1 MVKLAKSWA
10 AEVEMHLLPY
20 VDKPAQY
27 LGGEY
32 NSWEKDWQ
40 QAAATMVLLFPDLYE
55 IGMSH
60 LGMRILYEVVNRRP
74 EYLLER
80 AFAPAADMEELMRK
94 HNIPLFSWENYH
106 AVRDFDIVGVT
117 LQYEMSFTNILEM
130 LELAGLPLLTAERAE
145 GDWRWPLVVAGGP
158 CAYNPEPLADFFD
171 LFIIGEGED
180 VEPELL
186 DLYTACRAEGL
197 SRQDFLRRAC
207 QIEGIYV
214 PQFYQPVWDEAG
226 RLQEI
231 QLLEGA
237 PSRVRKRIV
246 REMDAAPFPEQQIVP
261 FAQIVHDRAV
271 IEVMRGCN
279 RGCRFCQAG
288 IIYRPVREKSPEVL
302 RKQAAAALAATGYDE
317 LGMISLSTA
326 DYSCVGSLI
335 EQLLAEH
342 STDGVSVS
350 LPSLRVDAVSVGLA
364 EKLQTVRKGG
374 LTLAPEAGTQRLRD
388 IINKGVAEADIFAA
402 AEAAFAGGWEFF

>member
-1 MVKLAKSWA
+1 M
-10 AEVEMHLLPY
+10 
-20 VDKPAQY
+20 
-27 LGGEY
+27 
-32 NSWEKDWQ
+32 
-40 QAAATMVLLFPDLYE
+40 
-55 IGMSH
+55 
-60 LGMRILYEVVNRRP
+60 
-74 EYLLER
+74 
-80 AFAPAADMEELMRK
+80 
-94 HNIPLFSWENYH
+94 
-106 AVRDFDIVGVT
+106 
-117 LQYEMSFTNILEM
+117 
-130 LELAGLPLLTAERAE
+130 
-145 GDWRWPLVVAGGP
+145 
-158 CAYNPEPLADFFD
+158 
-171 LFIIGEGED
+171 
-180 VEPELL
+180 
-186 DLYTACRAEGL
+186 
-197 SRQDFLRRAC
+197 
-207 QIEGIYV
+207 

-342 STDGVSVS
+342 SADGVSVS

-388 IINKGVAEADIFAA
+388 IINKGVAEADIQFGH
-402 AEAAFAGGWEFF
+402 AAFEGGAGGGGFGGRLEFL